1 MCTPSFRRFASLLPV
16 AAVSLLVTTGHSR
29 PALAQGAPP
38 LITIFERAGDVPG
51 GVYGA
56 GLACITDF
64 VGSGIQS
71 VAIGEPGN
79 FPGGNSAFEVVNETG
94 TTVLF
99 ADERINNDDT
109 IQMGGSIASIGDAG
123 FNTVGLQDLAVSL
136 AATNPSA
143 SSPST
148 ANVYAAPSG
157 AQTIPF
163 EFTIGA
169 DLNVGFRV
177 AGLFSDTNNNG
188 RLDFLLSAPFST
200 NFSSPIVFIV
210 DGASTTS
217 PIADLGDIAGTG
229 FGSSLT
235 SITDLNEDGIR
246 DIVVGAPFPFST
258 GGGRVLIFSGTE
270 GALLASFSDDTFEG
284 KFGAA
289 VAEIGDLNND
299 GLSEFVVGAPADN
312 SDGQV
317 PGSFKV
323 LSPQRA
329 QTGGINL
336 NVLCT
341 VAALEDSDELGYSVA
356 GPGDVDGDGSPD
368 FVVGDPGANN
378 NVGRVYVYSYD
389 GSKCSVVAEMNGN
402 GTFDRFGTSLAV
414 RPNPTT
420 QCDINGDGAADIG
433 VGSIGGEPANGRVTF
448 FAGIAP
454 PTPTPTP
461 TATPNI
467 QKAPSKSSFT
477 FKLTRDGNL
486 TAVVTHNVAPSTVSP
501 PPPPRGARLKA
512 GTSSCTVSLFGR
524 RTRADRSQP
533 GPINAHIRNKPLT
546 QKTIRFRASGLRRAQ
561 CDFGGKPFS
570 YHMIARTTCNGKS
583 FFSNVVARR
592 TNCGKKP
599 PLKIDRWEQQL
610 SNIR

>member
-1 MCTPSFRRFASLLPV
+1 MKTPSFRRFTSLLATLSV
-16 AAVSLLVTTGHSR
+16 LGTTVYPRS
-29 PALAQGAPP
+29 AEAQGAPP
-38 LITIFERAGDVPG
+38 LITIFERAGEVPG
-51 GVYGA
+51 GSYGA

-71 VAIGEPGN
+71 VAIGGPGN
-79 FPGGNSAFEVVNETG
+79 FPGGNSSFEVVNETG

-99 ADERINNDDT
+99 ADQYINNDDT

-123 FNTVGLQDLAVSL
+123 FNTVGLQDIAVSL
-136 AATNPSA
+136 AATNPSE

-148 ANVYAAPSG
+148 ANVYSAPSG

-163 EFTIGA
+163 ELTIGT
-169 DLNVGFRV
+169 DSNVGFRV

-188 RLDFLLSAPFST
+188 RLDFLLSAPFSSS
-200 NFSSPIVFIV
+200 FSAANVFVV

-217 PIADLGDIAGTG
+217 PIADLGDAPGTG

-235 SITDLNEDGIR
+235 SISDLNGDGIR
-246 DIVVGAPFPFST
+246 DIVVGAPFPFSA
-258 GGGRVLIFSGTE
+258 GGGRVLIFSGVE
-270 GALLASFSDDTFEG
+270 GVFLASFSDDAFEG
-284 KFGAA
+284 RFGAA

-299 GLSEFVVGAPADN
+299 GLSEIVVGAPADN

-323 LSPQRA
+323 LSPERG
-329 QTGGINL
+329 QTEGINL
-336 NVLCT
+336 NVLCS
-341 VAALEDSDELGYSVA
+341 VAALEDTDELGYSVA
-356 GPGDVDGDGSPD
+356 GPGDVNGDGSPD

-389 GSKCSVVAEMNGN
+389 GSKCSVVAVMNGN
-402 GTFDRFGTSLAV
+402 GAFDRFGTSLAV

-433 VGSIGGEPANGRVTF
+433 VGSIGGEPASGRVTF
-448 FAGIAP
+448 FAGIPP

-461 TATPNI
+461 TATPNT

-477 FKLTRDGNL
+477 FKITRDGNL
-486 TAVVTHNVAPSTVSP
+486 TAVVTHDVAPSTVAPTP
-501 PPPPRGARLKA
+501 PPPPLGARVKA
-512 GTSSCTVSLFGR
+512 GTAPCTVSLFGR

-546 QKTIRFRASGLRRAQ
+546 QKTIRFRTSGLRRAQ

-570 YHMIARTTCNGKS
+570 YHMIARTTCNGKN

-592 TNCGKKP
+592 TNCGKEP
-599 PLKIDRWEQQL
+599 PLKIERWEKQL
-610 SNIR
+610 SNLR